1 MHQRCW
7 SFHTLNRFEPAS
19 TLFLRNLYRYNHI
32 LGFQFN
38 RGRHSSYTRSKHF
51 AKWPAKLKV
60 TAEATM
66 SNICRYA
73 VNSTIRSNCSPVPL
87 PFARL
92 HRPYCADLLCL
103 GHNLQN
109 RFSWSRNSIDVA
121 IPKLLKCS
129 IHNHKFKIV
138 DSRLQLRPQSQ

>member
-7 SFHTLNRFEPAS
+7 SFHTLNRF
-19 TLFLRNLYRYNHI
+19 LLCFLGTYIDNHI

-38 RGRHSSYTRSKHF
+38 GGRHSSYTYTRSKHF
-51 AKWPAKLKV
+51 AKCPAKLKV

-92 HRPYCADLLCL
+92 HRPYCADLFCL

-138 DSRLQLRPQSQ
+138 DSRLQFRPQSQ